1 MLNFHYFPLIVRK
14 QIQPSL
20 SLFDAPSRLLVI
32 ILFDFI
38 KKKNQKHTPLLCVS
52 GTKRSSGVD
61 LDFHTR
67 DHL

>member
-38 KKKNQKHTPLLCVS
+38 KKKPKTHTSPLRFWHK
-52 GTKRSSGVD
+52 T
-61 LDFHTR
+61 
-67 DHL
+67 